1 MKIFHKLEGNIVT
14 ARGPDKTSVMRRAMK
29 ELGGIKLVEIIH

>member
-1 MKIFHKLEGNIVT
+1 MAKYEDFSQAGGEYCHST
-14 ARGPDKTSVMRRAMK
+14 WAAMK